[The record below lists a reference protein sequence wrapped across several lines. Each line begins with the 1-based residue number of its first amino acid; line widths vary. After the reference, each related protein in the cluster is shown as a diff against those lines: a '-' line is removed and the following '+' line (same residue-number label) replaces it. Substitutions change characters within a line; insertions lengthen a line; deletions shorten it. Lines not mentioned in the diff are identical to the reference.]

1 MKSAAITRSNPRPA
15 TVSRQDTFGHA
26 VARRLSGLPHM
37 QAHDIGERLRV
48 ARQAAVARHRELAM
62 DRRKPLVA
70 AQPALAGAAAG
81 GMMGV
86 DPIRWWHRVAAGVPL
101 LVLVAGLIVIN
112 VMQADDGASELA
124 DVDTALLTDDLPPAA
139 FSDPGFLHFL
149 KTSFA
154 ERDK

>member
-1 MKSAAITRSNPRPA
+1 MKSVAIIRSNQRPA
-15 TVSRQDTFGHA
+15 TVSRQDAFGHA
-26 VARRLSGLPHM
+26 VARRLSDLPGM

-48 ARQAAVARHRELAM
+48 ARQAAMARHRELALGH
-62 DRRKPLVA
+62 RKPLFA
-70 AQPALAGAAAG
+70 AQPALAGAAG

-112 VMQADDGASELA
+112 VMQADDRASELA

-154 ERDK
+154 DRDK

>member
-1 MKSAAITRSNPRPA
+1 MKSVGITRSNPRPA
-15 TVSRQDTFGHA
+15 TVSRQDAFGHA
-26 VARRLSGLPHM
+26 VARRLSDLPGM

-48 ARQAAVARHRELAM
+48 ARQAAMARHRELALGHG
-62 DRRKPLVA
+62 KPIFA
-70 AQPALAGAAAG
+70 AQPALAGTAG
-81 GMMGV
+81 GMMGA

-101 LVLVAGLIVIN
+101 LALVAGLIVIN
-112 VMQADDGASELA
+112 VMQADDRASELA

-154 ERDK
+154 DRDK